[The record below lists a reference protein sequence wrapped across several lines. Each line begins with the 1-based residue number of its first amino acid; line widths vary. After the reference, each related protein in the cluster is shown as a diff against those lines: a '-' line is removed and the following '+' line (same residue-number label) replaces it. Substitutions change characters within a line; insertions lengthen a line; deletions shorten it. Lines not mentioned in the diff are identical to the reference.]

1 MTPSTSNGAER
12 ERILVMRTER
22 IMGAEI
28 NVQLAALPA
37 QQAAADAAAEAVLAF
52 LRYVDLRLSRFR
64 PDSELCQ
71 LNRSAGTWFAA
82 SEMLFAV
89 VSQALRAAASTRGLF
104 DPALLFH
111 IRAAGY
117 DRDFTDIAHQA
128 VHSTEE
134 PSSLPPSGRWRDVQ
148 IDHARRRIHLPQDC
162 GVDLGGIAKGWA
174 ADEALRR
181 FCAEF
186 PGALINVGGDLRAH
200 GGPQPGTA
208 WTIGIPDPRG
218 ESSPSYDH
226 DLAIITMSRGG
237 LATSGAVRRWWWKDG
252 ERQHH
257 LLDPRT
263 GRPAA
268 LWIGDEVPGQ
278 PDQRLLATATALAP
292 TAAQAEV
299 AAKVALLRGAPEALE
314 AADTAWDRYGAFD
327 ARGDSHAQGAEDIGV
342 ALLLTFGSGEFT
354 MSRNM
359 QGYLASWG
367 TEAAALPVRI
377 LPGAWREVR
386 RDDASED
393 AAQR

>member
-1 MTPSTSNGAER
+1 
-12 ERILVMRTER
+12 MRTER

-28 NVQLAALPA
+28 NVQLAALPT
-37 QQAAADAAAEAVLAF
+37 QQAAADTATEEVLAF
-52 LRYVDLRLSRFR
+52 LRDVDRQLSRFR

-71 LNRSAGTWFAA
+71 LNRSAGTWFPA
-82 SEMLFAV
+82 STMLFAV
-89 VSQALRAAASTRGLF
+89 VTQALRAAASTRGLF
-104 DPALLFH
+104 DPTLLFH
-111 IRAAGY
+111 IHAAGY

-148 IDHARRRIHLPQDC
+148 LDHARRRILLPKGC
-162 GVDLGGIAKGWA
+162 GADLGGIAKGWA

-218 ESSPSYDH
+218 ESSPYHDQ

-237 LATSGAVRRWWWKDG
+237 LATSGAVHRWWWKDG

-268 LWIGDEVPGQ
+268 LWIGDDTPGQ
-278 PDQRLLATATALAP
+278 PGQRLLATATALAP

-299 AAKVALLRGAPEALE
+299 AAKVALLRGAPEAIEVVE
-314 AADTAWDRYGAFD
+314 AAWDRFGALD
-327 ARGDSHAQGAEDIGV
+327 ARGDCHGLGAQDIGV
-342 ALLLTFGSGEFT
+342 ALFLTFGTGEFT
-354 MSRNM
+354 MSHNM
-359 QGYLASWG
+359 QDYLASWG
-367 TEAAALPVRI
+367 TEGAVLPVRI
-377 LPGAWREVR
+377 PAGTWREGR

-393 AAQR
+393 AAQG

>member
-1 MTPSTSNGAER
+1 MTPSTSNDTER
-12 ERILVMRTER
+12 ERILVIRTER
-22 IMGAEI
+22 IMGTEI
-28 NVQLAALPA
+28 NVQLAASPT
-37 QQAAADAAAEAVLAF
+37 QQATADAATEAVLMF
-52 LRYVDLRLSRFR
+52 LRDVDLRLSRFR

-71 LNRSAGTWFAA
+71 LNRSAGAWFAA
-82 SEMLFAV
+82 SAMLFAIV
-89 VSQALRAAASTRGLF
+89 TEALRAAASTRGLF
-104 DPALLFH
+104 DPTLLFH
-111 IRAAGY
+111 VRAAGY
-117 DRDFTDIAHQA
+117 DRDFTDMAHQTA
-128 VHSTEE
+128 YSTEE

-148 IDHARRRIHLPQDC
+148 VDHTRRRIQLPKDC

-174 ADEALRR
+174 ADEALTR

-218 ESSPSYDH
+218 ESSPHHDH
-226 DLAIITMSRGG
+226 DLAIIAMSRGG

-299 AAKVALLRGAPEALE
+299 AAKVALLRGAPEAIE
-314 AADTAWDRYGAFD
+314 AVEAAWDRFGALD
-327 ARGDSHAQGAEDIGV
+327 ARGDSHALGAQDIGV
-342 ALLLTFGSGEFT
+342 ALFLTSGNGEFT
-354 MSRNM
+354 MSHNM
-359 QGYLASWG
+359 QDYLASWG
-367 TEAAALPVRI
+367 TEAAALPVHI
-377 LPGAWREVR
+377 PAGAWREAR

-393 AAQR
+393 AAQG